1 MKNRILA
8 TTLAILLCLSLAA
21 CSGAPAEESPAPD
34 ETAAPSPTP
43 APSAEPE
50 ETQAPP
56 PEDLRISVL
65 LQPKSELRD
74 SEGSLVF
81 LGYYSEPVVTVSAS
95 STASY
100 RISSALAS
108 RLAKGGAQADEI
120 FEQAEDEFKT
130 LSEEERALFLPRSL
144 TRTASVE
151 RGDGAVLSLL
161 CVDYAY
167 TGGSHG
173 KGDYVGMCFNT
184 MTGAKL
190 ALSDIFTDTGA
201 LGAKAAEAVETQAAA
216 MDESEGFSGLREFVD
231 SALEGGHWY
240 LNNEGLALVAS
251 EGEIAS
257 ESDGSFTFV
266 LPYAELEGLIKPE
279 YVPASAPEGASGAED
294 FELSD
299 EPGSEP
305 VYSITLDQEAPAFY
319 LSAKADTAPF
329 ALCSVTLGGS
339 FYYAYD
345 DDGEGSDFERLRD
358 YLWISGLE
366 AGECV
371 EIGAW
376 FMDMPTLGLSFG
388 PEKELL
394 LFWQS
399 GEDGSLFVNAAKI
412 ALRTEE

>member
-173 KGDYVGMCFNT
+173 KGDYVGMCFDT

-201 LGAKAAEAVETQAAA
+201 LGAKAAEAVEAQAAA

-251 EGEIAS
+251 EGEIAP

-376 FMDMPTLGLSFG
+376 FMDMPTMGLSFG

-399 GEDGSLFVNAAKI
+399 GEDGSLFVNAA
-412 ALRTEE
+412 

>member
-120 FEQAEDEFKT
+120 FDQAEDEFKT

-173 KGDYVGMCFNT
+173 KGDYVGMCFDT

-201 LGAKAAEAVETQAAA
+201 LGAKAAEAVEAQAAA

-251 EGEIAS
+251 EGEIAP

-376 FMDMPTLGLSFG
+376 FMDMPTMGLSFG

-399 GEDGSLFVNAAKI
+399 GEDGSLFVNAA
-412 ALRTEE
+412 

>member
-95 STASY
+95 SAASY

-201 LGAKAAEAVETQAAA
+201 LGAKAAEAVEAQAAA

-251 EGEIAS
+251 EGEIAP

-376 FMDMPTLGLSFG
+376 FMDMPTMGLSFG

-399 GEDGSLFVNAAKI
+399 GEDGSLFVNAA
-412 ALRTEE
+412 

>member
-120 FEQAEDEFKT
+120 FEQAEDEFKA

-251 EGEIAS
+251 EGEIAP

-376 FMDMPTLGLSFG
+376 FMDMPTMGLSFG

-399 GEDGSLFVNAAKI
+399 GEDGSLFVNAA
-412 ALRTEE
+412 

>member
-95 STASY
+95 SAASY

-201 LGAKAAEAVETQAAA
+201 LGAKAAEAVEAQAAA

-251 EGEIAS
+251 EGEIAP

-299 EPGSEP
+299 EPRSEP

-376 FMDMPTLGLSFG
+376 FMDMPTMGLSFG

-399 GEDGSLFVNAAKI
+399 GEDGSLFVNAA
-412 ALRTEE
+412 

>member
-251 EGEIAS
+251 EGEIAP

-376 FMDMPTLGLSFG
+376 FMDMPTMCLSFG

>member
-173 KGDYVGMCFNT
+173 KGDYVGMCFDT

-201 LGAKAAEAVETQAAA
+201 LGAKAAEAVEAQAAA

-251 EGEIAS
+251 EGEIAP
-257 ESDGSFTFV
+257 ESSGSFTFV

-376 FMDMPTLGLSFG
+376 FMDMPTMGLSFG

-399 GEDGSLFVNAAKI
+399 GEDGSLFVNAA
-412 ALRTEE
+412 

>member
-95 STASY
+95 SSASY

-201 LGAKAAEAVETQAAA
+201 LGAKAAEAVEAQAAA

-251 EGEIAS
+251 EGEIAP
-257 ESDGSFTFV
+257 ESSGSFTFV

-279 YVPASAPEGASGAED
+279 YVPVSAPEGASGAED

-371 EIGAW
+371 EIDAW
-376 FMDMPTLGLSFG
+376 FMDMPTMGLSFG

-399 GEDGSLFVNAAKI
+399 GEDGSLFVNAA
-412 ALRTEE
+412 

>member
-201 LGAKAAEAVETQAAA
+201 LGAKAAEAVEAQAAA

-251 EGEIAS
+251 EGEIAP
-257 ESDGSFTFV
+257 ESSGSFTFV

-376 FMDMPTLGLSFG
+376 FMDMPTMGLSFG

-399 GEDGSLFVNAAKI
+399 GKDGSLFVNAA
-412 ALRTEE
+412 

>member
-251 EGEIAS
+251 EGEIAP

-376 FMDMPTLGLSFG
+376 FMDMPTMGLSFG

-399 GEDGSLFVNAAKI
+399 GEDGSLFVNAA
-412 ALRTEE
+412 

>member
-81 LGYYSEPVVTVSAS
+81 LGYYSEPVVTVSTS
-95 STASY
+95 SSASY

-251 EGEIAS
+251 EGEIAP

-399 GEDGSLFVNAAKI
+399 GEDGSLFVNAA
-412 ALRTEE
+412 

>member
-184 MTGAKL
+184 MTGTKL

-201 LGAKAAEAVETQAAA
+201 LGAKAAEAVEAQAAA

-251 EGEIAS
+251 EGEIAP

-376 FMDMPTLGLSFG
+376 FMDMPTMGLSFG

-399 GEDGSLFVNAAKI
+399 GEDGSLFVNAA
-412 ALRTEE
+412 

>member
-201 LGAKAAEAVETQAAA
+201 LGAKAAEAVEAQAAA

-251 EGEIAS
+251 EGEIAP
-257 ESDGSFTFV
+257 ESSGSFTFV

-376 FMDMPTLGLSFG
+376 FMDIPTLGLSFG

-399 GEDGSLFVNAAKI
+399 GEDGSLFVNAA
-412 ALRTEE
+412 

>member
-34 ETAAPSPTP
+34 ETAAPSPTS

-201 LGAKAAEAVETQAAA
+201 LGAKAAEAVEAQAAA

-251 EGEIAS
+251 EGEIAP

-376 FMDMPTLGLSFG
+376 FMDMPTMGLSFG

-399 GEDGSLFVNAAKI
+399 GEDGSLFVNAA
-412 ALRTEE
+412 

>member
-95 STASY
+95 SSASY

-201 LGAKAAEAVETQAAA
+201 LGAKAAEAVEAQAAA

-251 EGEIAS
+251 EGEIAP

-376 FMDMPTLGLSFG
+376 FMDMPTMGLSFG

-399 GEDGSLFVNAAKI
+399 GEDGSLFVNAAKS

>member
-95 STASY
+95 SAASY

-201 LGAKAAEAVETQAAA
+201 LGAKAAEAVEAQAAA

-251 EGEIAS
+251 EGEIAP

-376 FMDMPTLGLSFG
+376 FMDMPTMGLSFG

-399 GEDGSLFVNAAKI
+399 GKDGSLFVNAA
-412 ALRTEE
+412 

>member
-201 LGAKAAEAVETQAAA
+201 LGAKAAEAVEAQAAA

-251 EGEIAS
+251 EGEIAP
-257 ESDGSFTFV
+257 ESSGSFTFV

-279 YVPASAPEGASGAED
+279 YVPVSAPEGASGAED

-371 EIGAW
+371 EIDAW
-376 FMDMPTLGLSFG
+376 FMDMPTMGLSFG

-399 GEDGSLFVNAAKI
+399 GEDGSLFVNAA
-412 ALRTEE
+412 

>member
-56 PEDLRISVL
+56 SEDLRISVL

-151 RGDGAVLSLL
+151 RGDGTVLSLL

-251 EGEIAS
+251 EGEIAP
-257 ESDGSFTFV
+257 ESSGSFTFV

-376 FMDMPTLGLSFG
+376 FMDMPTMGLSFG

-399 GEDGSLFVNAAKI
+399 GEDGSLFVNAA
-412 ALRTEE
+412 

>member
-173 KGDYVGMCFNT
+173 KGDYVGICFNT

-201 LGAKAAEAVETQAAA
+201 LGAKAAEAVEAQAAA

-251 EGEIAS
+251 EGEIAP
-257 ESDGSFTFV
+257 ESSGSFTFV

-376 FMDMPTLGLSFG
+376 FMDMPTMGLSFG

-399 GEDGSLFVNAAKI
+399 GEDGSLFVNAA
-412 ALRTEE
+412 

>member
-201 LGAKAAEAVETQAAA
+201 LGAKAAEAVEAQAAA

-251 EGEIAS
+251 EGEIAP
-257 ESDGSFTFV
+257 ESSGSFTFV

-279 YVPASAPEGASGAED
+279 YVPASAPEGRAARRTS
-294 FELSD
+294 S
-299 EPGSEP
+299 
-305 VYSITLDQEAPAFY
+305 
-319 LSAKADTAPF
+319 SATSRVPSP
-329 ALCSVTLGGS
+329 CT
-339 FYYAYD
+339 
-345 DDGEGSDFERLRD
+345 
-358 YLWISGLE
+358 
-366 AGECV
+366 
-371 EIGAW
+371 
-376 FMDMPTLGLSFG
+376 
-388 PEKELL
+388 
-394 LFWQS
+394 Q
-399 GEDGSLFVNAAKI
+399 
-412 ALRTEE
+412 

>member
-201 LGAKAAEAVETQAAA
+201 LGAKAAEAVEAQAAA

-251 EGEIAS
+251 EGEIAP
-257 ESDGSFTFV
+257 ESSGSFTFV

-279 YVPASAPEGASGAED
+279 YVPVSAPEGASGAED
-294 FELSD
+294 FELSN

-376 FMDMPTLGLSFG
+376 FMDIPTLGLSFG

-399 GEDGSLFVNAAKI
+399 GEDGSLFVNAA
-412 ALRTEE
+412 

>member
-81 LGYYSEPVVTVSAS
+81 LGFYSEPVVTVSAS

-120 FEQAEDEFKT
+120 FEQAEDEFET

-201 LGAKAAEAVETQAAA
+201 LGAKAAEAVEAQAAA

-251 EGEIAS
+251 EGEIAP
-257 ESDGSFTFV
+257 ESSGSFTFV

-319 LSAKADTAPF
+319 LSTKADTAPF

-376 FMDMPTLGLSFG
+376 FMDMPTMGLSFG

-399 GEDGSLFVNAAKI
+399 GKDGSLFVNAA
-412 ALRTEE
+412 

>member
-201 LGAKAAEAVETQAAA
+201 LGAKAAEAVEAQAAA

-251 EGEIAS
+251 EGEIAP
-257 ESDGSFTFV
+257 ESSGSFTFV

-319 LSAKADTAPF
+319 LSDKADTAPF

-376 FMDMPTLGLSFG
+376 FMDMPTMGLSFG

-399 GEDGSLFVNAAKI
+399 GEDGSLFVNAA
-412 ALRTEE
+412 

>member
-34 ETAAPSPTP
+34 ETASPSPTP

-201 LGAKAAEAVETQAAA
+201 LGAKAAEAVEAQAAA

-251 EGEIAS
+251 EGEIAP

-376 FMDMPTLGLSFG
+376 FMDMPTMGLSFG

-399 GEDGSLFVNAAKI
+399 GEDGSLFVNAA
-412 ALRTEE
+412 

>member
-151 RGDGAVLSLL
+151 RGDGTVLSLL

-201 LGAKAAEAVETQAAA
+201 LGAKAAEAVEAQAAA

-251 EGEIAS
+251 EGEIAP
-257 ESDGSFTFV
+257 ESSGSFTFV

-279 YVPASAPEGASGAED
+279 YVPVSAPEGASGAED

-376 FMDMPTLGLSFG
+376 FMDMPTMGLSFG

-399 GEDGSLFVNAAKI
+399 GEDGSLFVNAA
-412 ALRTEE
+412 

>member
-173 KGDYVGMCFNT
+173 NGDYVGMCFNT

-201 LGAKAAEAVETQAAA
+201 LGAKAAEAVEAQAAA

-240 LNNEGLALVAS
+240 LNN
-251 EGEIAS
+251 
-257 ESDGSFTFV
+257 
-266 LPYAELEGLIKPE
+266 
-279 YVPASAPEGASGAED
+279 
-294 FELSD
+294 
-299 EPGSEP
+299 
-305 VYSITLDQEAPAFY
+305 
-319 LSAKADTAPF
+319 
-329 ALCSVTLGGS
+329 
-339 FYYAYD
+339 
-345 DDGEGSDFERLRD
+345 
-358 YLWISGLE
+358 
-366 AGECV
+366 
-371 EIGAW
+371 
-376 FMDMPTLGLSFG
+376 
-388 PEKELL
+388 
-394 LFWQS
+394 
-399 GEDGSLFVNAAKI
+399 
-412 ALRTEE
+412 

>member
-201 LGAKAAEAVETQAAA
+201 LGAKAAEAVEAQAAA

-251 EGEIAS
+251 EGEIAP

-358 YLWISGLE
+358 YIWISGLE

-376 FMDMPTLGLSFG
+376 FMDMPTMGLSFG

-399 GEDGSLFVNAAKI
+399 GEDGSLFVNAA
-412 ALRTEE
+412 

>member
-201 LGAKAAEAVETQAAA
+201 LGAKAAEAVEAQAAA

-251 EGEIAS
+251 EGEIAP

-339 FYYAYD
+339 FYYAYAD
-345 DDGEGSDFERLRD
+345 IFCR
-358 YLWISGLE
+358 
-366 AGECV
+366 
-371 EIGAW
+371 
-376 FMDMPTLGLSFG
+376 F
-388 PEKELL
+388 
-394 LFWQS
+394 
-399 GEDGSLFVNAAKI
+399 
-412 ALRTEE
+412 

>member
-120 FEQAEDEFKT
+120 FEQAEDEFKA

-201 LGAKAAEAVETQAAA
+201 LGAKAAEAVEAQAAA

-251 EGEIAS
+251 EGEIAP

-376 FMDMPTLGLSFG
+376 FMDMPTMGLSFG

-399 GEDGSLFVNAAKI
+399 GEDGSLFVNAA
-412 ALRTEE
+412 

>member
-201 LGAKAAEAVETQAAA
+201 LGAKAAEAVEAQAAA

-251 EGEIAS
+251 EGEIAP
-257 ESDGSFTFV
+257 ESSGSFTFV

-399 GEDGSLFVNAAKI
+399 GEDGSLFVNAA
-412 ALRTEE
+412 

>member
-201 LGAKAAEAVETQAAA
+201 LGAKAAEAVEAQAAA

-251 EGEIAS
+251 EGEIAP

-266 LPYAELEGLIKPE
+266 LPYAELEGLIKPK

-376 FMDMPTLGLSFG
+376 FMDMPTMGLSFG

-399 GEDGSLFVNAAKI
+399 GEDGSLFVNAA
-412 ALRTEE
+412 

>member
-201 LGAKAAEAVETQAAA
+201 LGAKAAEAVEAQAAA

-251 EGEIAS
+251 EGEIAP
-257 ESDGSFTFV
+257 ESSGSFTFV

-376 FMDMPTLGLSFG
+376 FMDMPTMGLSFG

-399 GEDGSLFVNAAKI
+399 GEDGSLFVNAA
-412 ALRTEE
+412 

>member
-173 KGDYVGMCFNT
+173 KGDYVGMCFDT

-201 LGAKAAEAVETQAAA
+201 LGAKAAEAVEAQAAA

-251 EGEIAS
+251 EGEIAP
-257 ESDGSFTFV
+257 ESSGSFTFV

-319 LSAKADTAPF
+319 LSAKADTAPL

-376 FMDMPTLGLSFG
+376 FMDMPTMGLSFG

-399 GEDGSLFVNAAKI
+399 GEDGSLFVNAA
-412 ALRTEE
+412 

>member
-201 LGAKAAEAVETQAAA
+201 LGAKAAEAVEAQAAA

-251 EGEIAS
+251 EGEIAP
-257 ESDGSFTFV
+257 ESSGSFTFV

-279 YVPASAPEGASGAED
+279 YVPVSAPEGASGAED

-376 FMDMPTLGLSFG
+376 FMDMPTMGLSFG

-399 GEDGSLFVNAAKI
+399 GKDGSLFVNAA
-412 ALRTEE
+412 

>member
-151 RGDGAVLSLL
+151 RGDGTVLSLL

-201 LGAKAAEAVETQAAA
+201 LGAKAAEAVEAQAAA

-251 EGEIAS
+251 EGEIAP

-376 FMDMPTLGLSFG
+376 FMDMPTMGLSFG

-399 GEDGSLFVNAAKI
+399 GEDGSLFVNAA
-412 ALRTEE
+412 

>member
-201 LGAKAAEAVETQAAA
+201 LGAKAAEAVEAQAAA

-251 EGEIAS
+251 EGEIAP

-376 FMDMPTLGLSFG
+376 FMDMPTMGLSFG

-399 GEDGSLFVNAAKI
+399 GKDGSLFVNAA
-412 ALRTEE
+412 

>member
-95 STASY
+95 SSASY

-201 LGAKAAEAVETQAAA
+201 LGAKAAEAVEAQAAA

-251 EGEIAS
+251 EGEIAP

-376 FMDMPTLGLSFG
+376 FMDMPTMGLSFG

-399 GEDGSLFVNAAKI
+399 GEDGSLFVNAA
-412 ALRTEE
+412 

>member
-201 LGAKAAEAVETQAAA
+201 LGAKAAEAVEAQAAA

-251 EGEIAS
+251 EGEIAP

-345 DDGEGSDFERLRD
+345 DDGEGSDFELLRD

-376 FMDMPTLGLSFG
+376 FMDMPTMGLSFG

-399 GEDGSLFVNAAKI
+399 GEDGSLFVNAA
-412 ALRTEE
+412 